1 MLSSFSSVFKLVS
14 SPPFSSSSFSSFS
27 WLIRLPLR
35 EGNDG
40 GLEEVNLGGG
50 VDSVESEKVPLALWI
65 GGGGKWLASGTGFGM
80 CFSSSG
86 VSLAAVGVA
95 LG

>member
-1 MLSSFSSVFKLVS
+1 M
-14 SPPFSSSSFSSFS
+14 
-27 WLIRLPLR
+27 
-35 EGNDG
+35 
-40 GLEEVNLGGG
+40 
-50 VDSVESEKVPLALWI
+50 ESEKVPLALWI